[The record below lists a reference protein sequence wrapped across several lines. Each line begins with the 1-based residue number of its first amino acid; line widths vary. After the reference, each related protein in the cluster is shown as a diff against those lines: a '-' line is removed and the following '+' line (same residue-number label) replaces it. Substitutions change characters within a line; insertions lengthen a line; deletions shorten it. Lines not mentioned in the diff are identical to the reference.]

1 MSVFLQPIYTQ
12 TISNSTTNGIYFN
25 NIPQTFTDIQIRFS
39 VRSLYAGANNTAFF
53 YFQDGG
59 NNANYSETY
68 FYGNGSTAGSTRVGT
83 GGVDY
88 GTGIFAIPGN
98 TTTANTFG
106 SGDIYIPNYAVSG
119 NKHSYIMD
127 IVSENNSATTGI
139 YLELGAGLFN
149 LTTAIT
155 GAGFYLQGG
164 NYFAPNSTFS
174 LYGVL
179 RQGV

>member
-1 MSVFLQPIYTQ
+1 MQPIYTQ
-12 TISNSTTNGIYFN
+12 TITNSTTNGITFN
-25 NIPQTFTDIQIRFS
+25 NIPQTFTDLQVRFS
-39 VRSLYAGANNTAFF
+39 VRSLAAAANNTIFF

-68 FYGNGSTAGSTRVGT
+68 IYGTGSTAGSARIST
-83 GGVDY
+83 GGIDY

-119 NKHSYIMD
+119 NKHSYILD
-127 IVSENNSATTGI
+127 IVSENNSTTTGI
-139 YLELGAGLFN
+139 YQELSAGLFN

-155 GAGFYLQGG
+155 VAGFYLQGG
-164 NYFAPNSTFS
+164 NYLAPNSTFS
-174 LYGVL
+174 LYGITK
-179 RQGV
+179 G